1 MTEKVKHKAKRLS
14 KGHYLYRGFEIICV
28 GYYNPDHRVVWE
40 AVDEHGCGFAH
51 SFSLKDTKA
60 EIDYELDGKL

>member
-1 MTEKVKHKAKRLS
+1 MSEHKAKRLS
-14 KGHYLYRGFEIICV
+14 KGYYLYRGFEIICV
-28 GYYNPDHRVVWE
+28 GYYEPEHRIAWE

-60 EIDYELDGKL
+60 EIDWELDSKD